1 MHSKM
6 TASTNQESS
15 EDLPGG
21 LVIGTLFPTQ
31 GHGSDPWPGNQDPD
45 AAHTYTQNR
54 VLTRSKPHCYPDLRP
69 PAARIVRLITD
80 LWYFAVAVCQGLCR
94 TSLCLSHC
102 CVAASR
108 VLEDPLM
115 GHCSHSEEAEVRAKD
130 RWKKPIGWKSRAAV
144 CTSRELLMT
153 LWAPGSRTAFKLTHQ
168 WSPLL
173 EAKRCF

>member
-69 PAARIVRLITD
+69 PAARIVRTD
-80 LWYFAVAVCQGLCR
+80 YRSVAFCGG
-94 TSLCLSHC
+94 
-102 CVAASR
+102 CVSGVMPNKS
-108 VLEDPLM
+108 VLESLL
-115 GHCSHSEEAEVRAKD
+115 CSSI
-130 RWKKPIGWKSRAAV
+130 P
-144 CTSRELLMT
+144 C
-153 LWAPGSRTAFKLTHQ
+153 PGGSTDGALQSFGG
-168 WSPLL
+168 S
-173 EAKRCF
+173 